1 MNQTYPMSN
10 IKQMM
15 QLQDDYEQLQENVKD
30 IAVNMMAADPYM
42 NGFAVELL
50 ELIGNPVI

>member
-1 MNQTYPMSN
+1 
-10 IKQMM
+10 M